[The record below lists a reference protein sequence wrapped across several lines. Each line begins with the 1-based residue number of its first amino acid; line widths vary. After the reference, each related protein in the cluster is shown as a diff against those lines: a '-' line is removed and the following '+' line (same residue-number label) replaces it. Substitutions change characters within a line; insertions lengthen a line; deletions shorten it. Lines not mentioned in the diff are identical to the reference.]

1 VTAAPPA
8 DGEASALA
16 EQYGLQPLGGRPKL
30 GEYLAEL
37 WQRRHFALEL
47 ARSRFKAE
55 NEADRL
61 GAAWIVLRPLINAA
75 VYGLVFGVILLGSS
89 RPQDYLP
96 FLVSGVFLFQF
107 WAGCLT
113 DGARAVV
120 NNMGLVTTLHF
131 PRAVLPIAVIYQ
143 QVLGLLWMVV
153 ALLGIVVLNGDLP
166 RLSWPLLIPVLV
178 LMSLFNLGMAF
189 VAARMTIHLR
199 DIAQLIPF
207 ISRMFFYLSGIFVSL
222 AKLAGVDKTG
232 HIKHLTAYYIMEA
245 NPLYVFITLARVALL
260 GPREDIV
267 GHVYSATR
275 MWGYGIAWGVGLLVV
290 GFLFFWRAEDEYGRE

>member
-1 VTAAPPA
+1 VTAAPTA
-8 DGEASALA
+8 DGDARPLT
-16 EQYGLQPLGGRPKL
+16 EQYGLQQLGGRPKL
-30 GEYLAEL
+30 GEYLVEL

-61 GAAWIVLRPLINAA
+61 GAAWIILRPLINAA
-75 VYGLVFGVILLGSS
+75 VYGIVFGVILLGSS
-89 RPQDYLP
+89 RPGNYVP

-107 WAGCLT
+107 WASCFT
-113 DGARAVV
+113 DGARAIV

-131 PRAVLPIAVIYQ
+131 PRAMLPIAVVYQ

-153 ALLGIVVLNGDLP
+153 ALLGIVLVNGDPP
-166 RLSWPLLIPVLV
+166 RVSWPLAIPALV
-178 LMSLFNLGMAF
+178 LMALFNLGMAF
-189 VAARMTIHLR
+189 IAARMTIHLR

-207 ISRMFFYLSGIFVSL
+207 ITRMFFYLSGIFVSL
-222 AKLAGVDKTG
+222 AKLAGVDQSG
-232 HIKHLTAYYIMEA
+232 HIKHLTTYYIMEA
-245 NPLYVFITLARVALL
+245 NPLYVFITLTRVALL

-267 GHVYSATR
+267 GHVYSAPR
-275 MWGYGIAWGVGLLVV
+275 MWGYAAAWGIGLLVV